1 MMKSTWIR
9 LACTSLWLCFAG
21 FLSARSEGRFW
32 GVLTD
37 GSCTPYA
44 GVRVSLVSAAGEI
57 LAAETDARGAF
68 HIAGL
73 SRGLYALECGSG
85 DTPARAEARVD
96 VGRAETI
103 QARLKLLETAAG
115 TILVVES
122 LLREYTE
129 TESSTTIDEPQMR
142 LLPSGNSVWSLIE
155 NQDYSATTNRIDV
168 GGVWTGL
175 PALYSARGGTS
186 WTQNTF
192 RLNGMD
198 VADPWMGGFA
208 LLYPDFWSLDSMSLR
223 NAGFSAAV
231 GPPGGVLDLVTRD
244 GGDEIRGSVS
254 AYYSSRQLA
263 SSNITPALKKEG
275 LFENTVLDDS
285 SDLHFDLAGP
295 LVPGKLFFF
304 TSATRLG
311 ASRDIPEFAGD
322 DTSAVLSGLARL
334 KYDAGG
340 SVWTFLWTGQ
350 EVKNP
355 SYGAGRRV
363 PFASTLDRK
372 DTFNVLQADAAFR
385 LGKDHV
391 LTAGAGFSR
400 ADALSRF
407 QESASGPHA
416 VEILRNIPSG
426 PAASAGQSRRELW
439 TLLVRGEAFGA
450 RGGTSRRLEYGAEF
464 KRASADSTEDVRNL
478 LHLRTFEGR
487 PLEAVR
493 FAPSEGHR
501 ESLIEGAAFV
511 QGTMTFPNRI
521 AATLGLRYDYL
532 RGRGEGN
539 PTGIDWS
546 HLAPR
551 VGLTFPLSRTG
562 RTSLRIFAGRY
573 YSSLPLSHLAY
584 GNPGTLGGLAYEWID
599 GNRDGLFQEGETGRL
614 LRREGPLYGGIDPSL
629 VRPHTDELSI
639 GLVRRTSSGFYF
651 SLTGYLRETRNLIET
666 LNTGVPFDSYET
678 RTITDIGDDR
688 IFGTHDDLTFE
699 LFDQKEET
707 FGRDFLY
714 LTNPDAG
721 NRRST
726 YKGLDLVLSK
736 KTSSRFAYFVALTAT
751 EAVGTT
757 SPGDSEWEN
766 DDGVVGAL
774 DDNPNTLVNA
784 RGRLRFDRAYTGR
797 IGIALRLPLGIRLGY
812 LLKYYDG
819 QPFARRI
826 VVTGFR
832 QGPFYIMAHPRGVSR
847 YEFNMTNDIRLQK
860 SFPVGPGSLKI
871 ILDGFNIFNQHLAT
885 AENGWTSPE
894 YPLRFATEIESPRIF
909 RLGLSYE
916 F

>member
-9 LACTSLWLCFAG
+9 LACTSLWLCFAS
-21 FLSARSEGRFW
+21 FLSARPEGRFW
-32 GVLTD
+32 GVLID
-37 GSCTPYA
+37 GTGAPAA
-44 GVRVSLVSAAGEI
+44 GIRVSLVSGTGET
-57 LAAETDARGAF
+57 LSADTDDRGGF
-68 HIAGL
+68 WIPGL
-73 SRGLYALECGSG
+73 PRGRYALECGSG
-85 DTPARAEARVD
+85 DGSAKAEAAVE
-96 VGRAETI
+96 VGPSETI
-103 QARLKLLETAAG
+103 FVRLKLAETG
-115 TILVVES
+115 GVKTLVVEN
-122 LLREYTE
+122 LLHGYADPG
-129 TESSTTIDEPQMR
+129 SATTIDEPQMR

-198 VADPWMGGFA
+198 VTDPWMGGFA

-223 NAGFSAAV
+223 NAGFSADT

-244 GGDEIRGSVS
+244 GGDEIRGSAA
-254 AYYSSRQLA
+254 AYYSSRRLS

-275 LFENTVLDDS
+275 LFEDTVLNNS
-285 SDLHFDLAGP
+285 SDLHFNLSGP
-295 LVPGKLFFF
+295 LIPGKLTFF
-304 TSATRLG
+304 TSVTRLS
-311 ASRDIPEFAGD
+311 ASRDIPEYSGD
-322 DTSAVLSGLARL
+322 DTSGVLSGLARL
-334 KYDAGG
+334 KYDTGG
-340 SVWTFLWTGQ
+340 AVWTFLWTGQ

-355 SYGAGRRV
+355 SYGAGRNI

-372 DTFNVLQADAAFR
+372 DTFNVLQTGATFR

-400 ADALSRF
+400 ADFLSRF
-407 QESASGPHA
+407 QEEASGPHRIE
-416 VEILRNIPSG
+416 VLRNIPSG

-439 TLLVRGEAFGA
+439 TFLVRGEVFDA
-450 RGGTSRRLEYGAEF
+450 RGGTSHRLEYGADF
-464 KRASADSTEDVRNL
+464 KRASADSSEDVRDL

-487 PLEAVR
+487 PLEVVR
-493 FAPSEGHR
+493 FAASEGHR
-501 ESLIEGAAFV
+501 ESLLEGSAFIQETV
-511 QGTMTFPNRI
+511 TFPNRI
-521 AATLGLRYDYL
+521 AATLGLRFDIL

-539 PTGIDWS
+539 ATGIDWS
-546 HLAPR
+546 HFSPRIGLA
-551 VGLTFPLSRTG
+551 FPLSRTG

-573 YSSLPLSHLAY
+573 YSSLPLSHLTY

-599 GNRDGLFQEGETGRL
+599 GNGDGLFQEGETGRL

-639 GLVRRTSSGFYF
+639 GVVRRTASGFYF
-651 SLTGYLRETRNLIET
+651 SLTGYLRETRGLVET
-666 LNTGVPFDSYET
+666 LNTGVPFSSYES
-678 RTITDIGDDR
+678 RTIADIGDDR
-688 IFGTHDDLTFE
+688 IPGTPDDLTFD
-699 LFDQKEET
+699 LFEQKSDT

-714 LTNPDAG
+714 LTNPDAED
-721 NRRST
+721 RRST
-726 YKGLDLVLSK
+726 YKGLDLVLSR

-751 EAVGTT
+751 EAIGTT

-774 DDNPNTLVNA
+774 DDNPNTLINA

-797 IGIALRLPLGIRLGY
+797 IGIALRLPLGIRVGY

-826 VVTGFR
+826 IVTGFR

-847 YEFNMTNDIRLQK
+847 YEFNMTNDVRLQK
-860 SFPVGPGSLKI
+860 SFPVGSGSLRI

-885 AENGWTSPE
+885 AENGWTGPE
-894 YPLRFATEIESPRIF
+894 YPLRFATDIESPRIF